1 MEMCEAIQGRHPIS
15 FHYENEKKGKRTV
28 HPYAFGKTRAN
39 HDAIRAYLKHGVSYS
54 NDEPPWRL
62 YRLDRMRNV
71 RVHKKTFRKRP
82 YHGDKAL
89 RILCR
94 G

>member
-1 MEMCEAIQGRHPIS
+1 MELCEAIQGRHPIS

-39 HDAIRAYLKHGVSYS
+39 RDAIRAYLKHGVSYS

-62 YRLDRMRNV
+62 YRLDRMR
-71 RVHKKTFRKRP
+71 RLHIHKKTFRKRP
-82 YHGDKAL
+82 YHGDRSL
-89 RILCR
+89 RILC
-94 G
+94 